1 MPRPQ
6 TRQRLS
12 REERHR
18 QLIQAAWQIIRKE
31 GTEALTLGHLAEQA
45 GVTKPVVYDHFTN
58 RSGLLAALYK
68 EYDARQT
75 AIMDDIIRKTEPV
88 LDKLATVIATSY
100 IDCVLLQ
107 GREMPNV
114 MAALTGTPELEH
126 IRHEY
131 DAIFTEKCRALFAPF
146 CAGQPLHDASLRAML
161 GSAEGLSYAAVKGI
175 ITEQQAKNEL
185 FHVIIS
191 MVQRYSANERHNVSL
206 QNS

>member
-1 MPRPQ
+1 MSKPQ
-6 TRQRLS
+6 ARQRLS
-12 REERHR
+12 REERHI
-18 QLIQAAWQIIRKE
+18 QLIKVAWQIIREE

-75 AIMDDIIRKTEPV
+75 AIMDDMIRKTEPV
-88 LDKLATVIATSY
+88 LDKLAAVIATSY

-114 MAALTGTPELEH
+114 MAALTGTPELEQ
-126 IRHEY
+126 IRQEY
-131 DAIFTEKCRALFAPF
+131 DASFTEKCRDIFAPF
-146 CAGQPLHDASLRAML
+146 CAGKPLHDAALRAML

-175 ITEQQAKNEL
+175 ITEQQAKDEL
-185 FHVIIS
+185 FHVIVAMVERCSASELHAIS
-191 MVQRYSANERHNVSL
+191 I
-206 QNS
+206 

>member
-1 MPRPQ
+1 MSRSQ
-6 TRQRLS
+6 VRQRLS
-12 REERHR
+12 REERYV
-18 QLIQAAWQIIRKE
+18 QLIKAAWQIIREE

-75 AIMDDIIRKTEPV
+75 VIMDDIIRKTEPV
-88 LDKLATVIATSY
+88 LDKLATVITTSY

-114 MAALTGTPELEH
+114 MAALTGTPELEQ
-126 IRHEY
+126 IRQEY
-131 DAIFTEKCRALFAPF
+131 DAIFTEKCRDLFAPF
-146 CAGQPLHDASLRAML
+146 CAGKPPHDATLRAML

-175 ITEQQAKNEL
+175 ITEQQAKDEL

-191 MVQRYSANERHNVSL
+191 MVQRC
-206 QNS
+206 NSGN

>member
-1 MPRPQ
+1 MSNPQ

-12 REERHR
+12 REARHA
-18 QLIQAAWQIIRKE
+18 QLIKAAWQIIREE

-88 LDKLATVIATSY
+88 LDKLAAVIATSY

-114 MAALTGTPELEH
+114 MAALTGTPELEQ
-126 IRHEY
+126 IRQEY
-131 DAIFTEKCRALFAPF
+131 DAIFTEKCRDIFAPF
-146 CAGQPLHDASLRAML
+146 CAGKSLHNAALRAML

-175 ITEQQAKNEL
+175 ITEQQAKDEL
-185 FHVIIS
+185 FQVIVS
-191 MVQRYSANERHNVSL
+191 MVQRCSMGHKITS
-206 QNS
+206 SH

>member
-1 MPRPQ
+1 MSKPQ
-6 TRQRLS
+6 ARQRLS
-12 REERHR
+12 REERHI
-18 QLIQAAWQIIRKE
+18 QLIKAAWQIIREE
-31 GTEALTLGHLAEQA
+31 GTEALTLGHLAERA

-88 LDKLATVIATSY
+88 LDKLAAVIATSY

-114 MAALTGTPELEH
+114 MAALTGTPELEQ
-126 IRHEY
+126 IRQEY
-131 DAIFTEKCRALFAPF
+131 DATFTEKCRNLFAPF
-146 CAGQPLHDASLRAML
+146 CAGKPPHDAALRAML

-175 ITEQQAKNEL
+175 ITEQQAKDEL
-185 FHVIIS
+185 FHVIVA
-191 MVQRYSANERHNVSL
+191 MVKRCSAQR
-206 QNS
+206 

>member
-18 QLIQAAWQIIRKE
+18 QLIQAAWQIIREE

-88 LDKLATVIATSY
+88 LDQLATVIATSY

-126 IRHEY
+126 IRQEY

-175 ITEQQAKNEL
+175 ITEQQAKDEL

-191 MVQRYSANERHNVSL
+191 MVQRCSAG
-206 QNS
+206 Q

>member
-1 MPRPQ
+1 MSKPQ
-6 TRQRLS
+6 ARQRLS
-12 REERHR
+12 REERHI
-18 QLIQAAWQIIRKE
+18 QLIKAAWQIIREE
-31 GTEALTLGHLAEQA
+31 GTEALTLGHLAERA

-88 LDKLATVIATSY
+88 LDKLAAVIATSY

-114 MAALTGTPELEH
+114 MAALTGTPELEQ
-126 IRHEY
+126 IRQEY
-131 DAIFTEKCRALFAPF
+131 DATFTEKCRDLFAPF
-146 CAGQPLHDASLRAML
+146 CAGKPPHDAALRAML

-175 ITEQQAKNEL
+175 ITEQQAKDEL
-185 FHVIIS
+185 FHVIVA
-191 MVQRYSANERHNVSL
+191 MVQRCGASEIHTISM
-206 QNS
+206 